1 MRYLLLII
9 LMPLQVYCA
18 RECRA
23 LWSTNN
29 SKNSTLMICEDIPLI
44 EYEST
49 ILNSSNLS
57 NITKNATFTKKKALE
72 VNTTMNITVNT
83 TNFTT
88 FQANTT
94 YSLNNSQVPSTPSP
108 MLRVP
113 RTPSPMLRIVS
124 TPSPM
129 PRVPRTPSPMPGT
142 SGTSGTLGTSGTSGT
157 PSPNI
162 RRVISYEPYSSPSF
176 IQNVTDGISEDKDPQ
191 NVVGIVIIFSVS
203 AVMFII
209 LSLVII
215 TKVIRKKKG
224 IHPCPNTKLRKV
236 ERPRDYMVEQLNV
249 LST

>member
-29 SKNSTLMICEDIPLI
+29 SKNSTLMLCEDIPLV
-44 EYEST
+44 EYESA

-72 VNTTMNITVNT
+72 VNTTVNITVNT
-83 TNFTT
+83 TNFST
-88 FQANTT
+88 FKENTT
-94 YSLNNSQVPSTPSP
+94 YSLNNSQVPA
-108 MLRVP
+108 
-113 RTPSPMLRIVS
+113 TPSPMLRIPS

-129 PRVPRTPSPMPGT
+129 LMIPRTPSPMPRTIGT
-142 SGTSGTLGTSGTSGT
+142 PGTPGT

-162 RRVISYEPYSSPSF
+162 RRVVPYEPSSSTSL

-203 AVMFII
+203 AVMFIL

-224 IHPCPNTKLRKV
+224 IHPCPDRQLRKV

-249 LST
+249 LNT

>member
-29 SKNSTLMICEDIPLI
+29 SKNSTLMLCEDIPLV
-44 EYEST
+44 EYESA

-72 VNTTMNITVNT
+72 VNTTVNITVNT
-83 TNFTT
+83 TNFST
-88 FQANTT
+88 FKENTT
-94 YSLNNSQVPSTPSP
+94 YSLNNSQVPATPSPMLRVPSTPSP
-108 MLRVP
+108 MLRIP
-113 RTPSPMLRIVS
+113 RTPSPMLRI
-124 TPSPM
+124 
-129 PRVPRTPSPMPGT
+129 PRTPSPMPRTIGT
-142 SGTSGTLGTSGTSGT
+142 PGT

-162 RRVISYEPYSSPSF
+162 RRVVPYEPSSSTSL

-203 AVMFII
+203 AVMFIL

-224 IHPCPNTKLRKV
+224 IHPCPDRQLRKV

-249 LST
+249 LNT